1 MQFLQFYGVDWIAT
15 VCGLLGVYLLGNK
28 NKFGFVL
35 FMTASLGWITFGT
48 LTGSFPVIIG
58 STIFFM
64 MHLRGF
70 WRWNKEAKILK
81 EKTIG

>member
-1 MQFLQFYGVDWIAT
+1 MNLFKFYGVDWIAT

-28 NKFGFVL
+28 SKFGFVL
-35 FMTASLGWITFGT
+35 FMTASLGWVTFGA
-48 LTGSFPVIIG
+48 LTKSFPVVVG

-70 WRWNKEAKILK
+70 LKWNREAKELK
-81 EKTIG
+81 ETTIG